1 MREAVSS
8 PPSTTTASSG
18 SRRSGR
24 HRLSPRAAATAQL
37 PSSLDG
43 PRAMQRG
50 CGRGSGGGA
59 VVAVAADVVDVFFIY
74 SEFFCGVLV

>member
-8 PPSTTTASSG
+8 PPSMTTASG
-18 SRRSGR
+18 RSRRSGR

-50 CGRGSGGGA
+50 VAGA
-59 VVAVAADVVDVFFIY
+59 AAAVRWWQWDVVDVFFIY
-74 SEFFCGVLV
+74 SEFFVEC